1 MIGPPNFPSYNLS
14 TCNLPHQR
22 PQPFRF
28 SHLLPSP
35 SQLCDKPQSF
45 SRDFFTSKQS
55 RKTKAHPVSV
65 PFQSGQSPSTHP
77 QRHSQPPFPKQTVPA
92 PDGIDLAWSG
102 REMSVALHH
111 CRHCDLAPLPL
122 PCPDMP
128 SLHCNSLPHAAP
140 ISRRRSPA
148 ARGPGEGHLRWF
160 SPTAAPGVAGL
171 AYTRNPTAER
181 GASFLVMKSTTR
193 NSASTPSSLI
203 TCSRCYSSGPITIIP
218 SFRSKS
224 HLISHTLP
232 SRSLPQPF
240 FLPLKPELRLSAD
253 SSHPS

>member
-77 QRHSQPPFPKQTVPA
+77 PASFATPFPKTNSPRPRRHRPGLVARRVSPCIIVVIA
-92 PDGIDLAWSG
+92 TWRLCPSHAPICPPYTATPCPMPHPSPDGG
-102 REMSVALHH
+102 
-111 CRHCDLAPLPL
+111 PLRL
-122 PCPDMP
+122 KGLGKGICAG
-128 SLHCNSLPHAAP
+128 SAQ
-140 ISRRRSPA
+140 RRLLGSPA
-148 ARGPGEGHLRWF
+148 WPTRATPPLSGE
-160 SPTAAPGVAGL
+160 P
-171 AYTRNPTAER
+171 
-181 GASFLVMKSTTR
+181 
-193 NSASTPSSLI
+193 
-203 TCSRCYSSGPITIIP
+203 
-218 SFRSKS
+218 
-224 HLISHTLP
+224 
-232 SRSLPQPF
+232 PF
-240 FLPLKPELRLSAD
+240 
-253 SSHPS
+253 